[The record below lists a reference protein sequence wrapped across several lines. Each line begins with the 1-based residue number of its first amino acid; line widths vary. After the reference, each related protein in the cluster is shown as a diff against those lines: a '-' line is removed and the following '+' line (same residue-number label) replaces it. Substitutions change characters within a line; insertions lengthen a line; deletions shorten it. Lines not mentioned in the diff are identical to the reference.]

1 MDNNKDIVYF
11 ELDNWFRGRD
21 YPPGEPFDSWIRTHQ
36 LSNDDWCKEN
46 KICVRYGMIDM
57 SDNYIVTATREWVE
71 KNCPQLLSDESYTY
85 RIFTYYKGKTIIK
98 EYTKKYSDFLSY
110 PCDPKYPDE
119 VYSKLDSWPFLEYEE
134 DNFGAHFYQQPYD
147 IDDEEEEDI
156 EDE

>member
-1 MDNNKDIVYF
+1 MGTDVIYF
-11 ELDNWFRGRD
+11 ELNNWFRGRN
-21 YPPGEPFDSWIRTHQ
+21 YPPGEPFDSWIRTDQ
-36 LSNDDWCKEN
+36 LSDDDWCKEN

-71 KNCPQLLSDESYTY
+71 KNCPKLLTDESYTY
-85 RIFTYYKGKTIIK
+85 KTIIYYKGENIIK
-98 EYTKKYSDFLSY
+98 EHTKKYSDFLSY
-110 PCDPKYPDE
+110 PNDPKYPDE

>member
-1 MDNNKDIVYF
+1 MGSDVIYF
-11 ELDNWFRGRD
+11 ELNNWFRGRD

-57 SDNYIVTATREWVE
+57 SDNYIVTATKEWVE
-71 KNCPQLLSDESYTY
+71 KNCSQLLTDESYTY
-85 RIFTYYKGKTIIK
+85 KTIIYYKGENIIK
-98 EYTKKYSDFLSY
+98 EHTKKYSDFLSY
-110 PCDPKYPDE
+110 PSDPKYPDE
-119 VYSKLDSWPFLEYEE
+119 VYSKVDSWPFLEYEE